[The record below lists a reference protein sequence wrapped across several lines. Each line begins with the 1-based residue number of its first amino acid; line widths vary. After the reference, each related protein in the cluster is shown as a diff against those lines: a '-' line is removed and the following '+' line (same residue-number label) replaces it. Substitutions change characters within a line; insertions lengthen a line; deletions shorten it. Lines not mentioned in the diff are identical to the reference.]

1 MCNCA
6 LIFENCKCVW
16 FSCLPFLHQVGVLTE
31 KRQTKIEVLN
41 IRGYIRLF
49 PEREDNWTIIK
60 TVEQNKLSFSEK
72 IFFTLTA
79 SPLPPLGFWTLEPS
93 ILI

>member
-1 MCNCA
+1 M
-6 LIFENCKCVW
+6 FD
-16 FSCLPFLHQVGVLTE
+16 FLGCPLYTKLESLTE

-72 IFFTLTA
+72 IFLTLTGQFIFIFY
-79 SPLPPLGFWTLEPS
+79 SNNVSSE
-93 ILI
+93 

>member
-6 LIFENCKCVW
+6 LIFENCKYVW

-60 TVEQNKLSFSEK
+60 TVEQNKGSLQK
-72 IFFTLTA
+72 KNCIFYDIWQIRLLTY
-79 SPLPPLGFWTLEPS
+79 LPHPN
-93 ILI
+93 